1 MAEEKLI
8 SIVVPAYNE
17 ELNVERLYAGI
28 VAQTDALADRYRFE
42 FVFIDDHS
50 TDATFQR
57 LNSMAAQ
64 DPRICIYRFQR
75 NYGVQRAVHAGFVV
89 ARGEAA
95 ILLDC
100 DLQDPPSLIPR
111 FLEQWEQGYKV
122 VYGVRRTRKE
132 GWLINTARHMFYW
145 LVNKLSDDDLPQD
158 AGDCRLIDRCVINQL
173 KTIHDT
179 NIYVRGRVASMGYPH
194 MGVPYDR
201 EARLHGKSSF
211 TVFGLIGVA
220 LDGITS
226 HSVIPLRLATVLGFV
241 MVVAAFIGIIFFVIG
256 KLVLGAAW
264 PVGYASL
271 VVLLLLGMGMNAL
284 FLGIIGE
291 YLARIYTQL
300 KVSSEPVFENRVI
313 DGKQDPAGME
323 TTPSAILAAR
333 QSASPEVTRTPRT
346 GT

>member
-1 MAEEKLI
+1 MAQTKLI

-17 ELNVERLYAGI
+17 ELNVEQLYRGI
-28 VAQTDALADRYRFE
+28 LEELRPLADRYRFE
-42 FVFIDDHS
+42 FVFVDDHS
-50 TDATFQR
+50 TDATFAR
-57 LNSMAAQ
+57 LHELAIE

-75 NYGVQRAVHAGFVV
+75 NYGVQRAVHTGFII

-132 GWLINTARHMFYW
+132 GWLMNTARHVFYW
-145 LVNKLSDDDLPQD
+145 LVNRLSEDDLPRD
-158 AGDCRLIDRCVINQL
+158 AGDCRLIDRCVIEQL
-173 KTIHDT
+173 KNIQDT
-179 NIYVRGRVASMGYPH
+179 NIYVRGRIAAMDYPH

-211 TVFGLIGVA
+211 TLFGLIGVA

-226 HSVIPLRLATVLGFV
+226 HSVKPLRLATMLGFLMVLG
-241 MVVAAFIGIIFFVIG
+241 AAAGIIFFIVG
-256 KLVLGAAW
+256 KFVYGTDW
-264 PVGYASL
+264 PVGYAFL
-271 VVLLLLGMGMNAL
+271 VILLLLGMGLNAL

-291 YLARIYTQL
+291 YLARMYKQL
-300 KVSSEPVFENRVI
+300 KINPEPVFETCVI
-313 DGKQDPAGME
+313 AGEPDTPGVE
-323 TTPSAILAAR
+323 TTPSQILAAND
-333 QSASPEVTRTPRT
+333 TP
-346 GT
+346 GCDMDVVQ

>member
-1 MAEEKLI
+1 MAEKKLI

-17 ELNVERLYAGI
+17 ALNVEQLYREILKEIQSLYG
-28 VAQTDALADRYRFE
+28 RYRFE
-42 FVFIDDHS
+42 FVFVDDHS
-50 TDATFQR
+50 TDATFER
-57 LNSMAAQ
+57 LSELA
-64 DPRICIYRFQR
+64 DEDKRVCVYRFQR
-75 NYGVQRAVHAGFVV
+75 NYGVQRAVHTGFII

-132 GWLINTARHMFYW
+132 GWLINTARQVFYW
-145 LVNKLSDDDLPQD
+145 LVDRLSDDELPRD

-179 NIYVRGRVASMGYPH
+179 NIYVRGRIASMGYPH
-194 MGVPYDR
+194 VGVPYDR

-211 TVFGLIGVA
+211 TVFGLMGVA

-226 HSVIPLRLATVLGFV
+226 HSVVPLRLATMLGFL
-241 MVVAAFIGIIFFVIG
+241 MVFAAGVGIVSFVVG
-256 KLVLGAAW
+256 KLAFGADW

-271 VVLLLLGMGMNAL
+271 VVLLLLGMGLNAL

-291 YLARIYTQL
+291 YLARMYTQL
-300 KVSSEPVFENRVI
+300 KVNSESIFETRIV
-313 DGKQDPAGME
+313 DGERDKPGLE
-323 TTPSAILAAR
+323 TTPSGILLAR
-333 QSASPEVTRTPRT
+333 HTAVTEVTETPRT